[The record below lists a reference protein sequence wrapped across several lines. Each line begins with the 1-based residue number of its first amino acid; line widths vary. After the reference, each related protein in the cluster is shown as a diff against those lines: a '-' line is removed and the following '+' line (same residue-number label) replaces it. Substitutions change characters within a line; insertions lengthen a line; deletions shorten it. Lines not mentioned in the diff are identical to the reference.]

1 MFKGHDIELKAKFT
15 VVYLS
20 WYSDGFIHT
29 IQQLERYLW
38 NIDDTVAF
46 VGSFRGVNI
55 SHHFE
60 ILGKIFDLNQNSFV
74 QQKMLPHKP
83 VSFILTSLGHV
94 FWFYHFCE
102 KTFSNVF
109 PELKIE
115 DKIIT
120 YYCNTGIKESR
131 KCQLLYFFRTES

>member
-1 MFKGHDIELKAKFT
+1 MFKRHDIELKAKFT
-15 VVYLS
+15 VVYLT
-20 WYSDGFIHT
+20 YSDGFIHT

-60 ILGKIFDLNQNSFV
+60 ILGKIFDLNQNSFF

-94 FWFYHFCE
+94 FGFIIFAKKHFQM
-102 KTFSNVF
+102 S
-109 PELKIE
+109 
-115 DKIIT
+115 
-120 YYCNTGIKESR
+120 
-131 KCQLLYFFRTES
+131 FRSLR